1 MHTDIITHMHT
12 YCYAYINTNIVTHT
26 YKYIYIV
33 TFPANG
39 VRKALHTQINIAY
52 FTTFPNNQCRSGNAP
67 HTHTFPPSHTITA
80 HKLTINFIIILLIL
94 CKLIPVNVYTCKIS
108 VAKRVQKATAL
119 TVSVNFSSLSDI

>member
-52 FTTFPNNQCRSGNAP
+52 FTTFSQQPVSFGKRSTHAHLPALSHNNSTQTNYKFYYY
-67 HTHTFPPSHTITA
+67 TFNTVQAYS
-80 HKLTINFIIILLIL
+80 
-94 CKLIPVNVYTCKIS
+94 CKCVHL
-108 VAKRVQKATAL
+108 
-119 TVSVNFSSLSDI
+119 